1 MKWIGAACDDVT
13 AELDRG
19 PIIEQDARRIDH
31 AHSVD
36 DLVQAGRDLER
47 RVLGAG
53 LRAHVD
59 DRVVVCGQRT
69 VIFNR

>member
-36 DLVQAGRDLER
+36 DLVRAGRSLER
-47 RVLGAG
+47 RVLGDG
-53 LRAHVD
+53 LCAHVE

-69 VIFNR
+69 VVFER